1 MKKKS
6 NPAEGAMGNF
16 SNKFTNSILKISNH
30 NKLIFFYEDCVIIL
44 YTSRIYKYNYNKISY
59 VKENNDSFFISFR
72 TDNIRIKKKLL
83 NEKTLQFLRKIINNY
98 KSMNIINGQGRKIW
112 ESLNLN
118 NNSVFSCISEIN
130 SNSIK
135 EYYSIGRVRFDIFLY
150 YYYLH
155 LIRGIIF
162 AILIWVMLYIL
173 SYLGIKHLI
182 YFLIIVPGVL
192 FSCELLRMD
201 KYLEVNE
208 SENLKLKNSIE
219 IFFYNDIFIMKSQ
232 DIIAIDEY
240 KILKIIYEDN
250 NLIIVKPKLL
260 QMLFNSKAIV
270 YPLIIDKKKLNKND
284 VKFIYDYLK
293 K

>member
-6 NPAEGAMGNF
+6 NLSEETIGNF

-30 NKLIFFYEDCVIIL
+30 NKLIFFYDDCVIIL
-44 YTSRIYKYNYNKISY
+44 YTSRLYKYDYNKISY
-59 VKENNDSFFISFR
+59 IKENNNSFFISFR
-72 TDNIRIKKKLL
+72 TDHIRIKKKLL

-98 KSMNIINGQGRKIW
+98 KDMNKINGWGEKIW
-112 ESLNLN
+112 KSLNLN
-118 NNSVFSCISEIN
+118 NSDFSCISEIN

-135 EYYSIGRVRFDIFLY
+135 KYYNIGRVKFDIFLY

-162 AILIWVMLYIL
+162 TFIIWVMLYIL

-182 YFLIIVPGVL
+182 YFLIIVTGVL

-201 KYLEVNE
+201 KYLKVNE
-208 SENLKLKNSIE
+208 IENLKLKNSIE
-219 IFFYNDIFIMKSQ
+219 IFFYNDILIMKSQ
-232 DIIAIDEY
+232 DIIAIDKY
-240 KILKIIYEDN
+240 KVLKIIYEDN
-250 NLIIVKPKLL
+250 NLIIIKPKLL
-260 QMLFNSKAIV
+260 QMLFNSKAVV

-284 VKFIYDYLK
+284 VKFIYNYLK

>member
-1 MKKKS
+1 
-6 NPAEGAMGNF
+6 
-16 SNKFTNSILKISNH
+16 
-30 NKLIFFYEDCVIIL
+30 
-44 YTSRIYKYNYNKISY
+44 
-59 VKENNDSFFISFR
+59 
-72 TDNIRIKKKLL
+72 
-83 NEKTLQFLRKIINNY
+83 
-98 KSMNIINGQGRKIW
+98 
-112 ESLNLN
+112 
-118 NNSVFSCISEIN
+118 
-130 SNSIK
+130 
-135 EYYSIGRVRFDIFLY
+135 
-150 YYYLH
+150 
-155 LIRGIIF
+155 
-162 AILIWVMLYIL
+162 
-173 SYLGIKHLI
+173 
-182 YFLIIVPGVL
+182 
-192 FSCELLRMD
+192 MD